1 MFNLFFLSCS
11 FQCTPFPPPFLH
23 NPLNSMHLEVTVYPP
38 HIFTAPLSLMT
49 LVCIQLG
56 SQHPSKHTLIT
67 RLWRKEVFGMSGGGG
82 AMVSA
87 NPTPDS
93 YPLPSRHAPSTPPLP
108 PPSPPPGVDIF
119 LLGGLFICNPVS
131 HDSPPPSALH
141 SDCLS

>member
-67 RLWRKEVFGMSGGGG
+67 RLWRKEVFGMSGG

-93 YPLPSRHAPSTPPLP
+93 YPLPSRHAPST